1 MHAFFVSIPNKSQQL
16 VSKPDAEKCRE
27 SITMQN
33 RKFSILDSSDSKRVA
48 RIVEGD
54 LRAFDELVHQYY
66 GVAYSLAYKVLNND
80 DDAREITQ
88 DAFVR
93 IHKAIG
99 SFRGDASLKTW
110 IMRIVMRL
118 SLNRRRDRS
127 RSAWRRLGLHHDEES
142 VHTTVPN
149 YQTPEAEYLSQETR
163 MQVQRLIDRLPDSL
177 RQVVILSSFEDLS
190 YDEIAQ
196 ILNLPIGT
204 VSSRLHV
211 ARKKLLLQFREHEL
225 L

>member
-16 VSKPDAEKCRE
+16 VSKPNAEKSRE
-27 SITMQN
+27 RITMRN
-33 RKFSILDSSDSKRVA
+33 RKFSILDGSDSKRIA
-48 RIVEGD
+48 RVVKGD

-66 GVAYSLAYKVLNND
+66 GMAYSLAYKVLNND

-93 IHKAIG
+93 IHKAID

-118 SLNRRRDRS
+118 SLNRRRNRS

-142 VHTTVPN
+142 VHTAVPY
-149 YQTPEAEYLSQETR
+149 YQTPEAEYISQETR

-196 ILNLPIGT
+196 ILNLPVGT

>member
-1 MHAFFVSIPNKSQQL
+1 
-16 VSKPDAEKCRE
+16 
-27 SITMQN
+27 MQN
-33 RKFSILDSSDSKRVA
+33 PKLSTLHNGDSERISRV
-48 RIVEGD
+48 VQGD
-54 LRAFDELVHQYY
+54 LRTFDELVHQYY
-66 GVAYSLAYKVLNND
+66 GMAYSLAYKVLNND
-80 DDAREITQ
+80 DDAIEITQ

-93 IHKAIG
+93 IHKALG

-127 RSAWRRLGLHHDEES
+127 RSAWRRLGLHHGEES
-142 VHTTVPN
+142 VHTTVPSH
-149 YQTPEAEYLSQETR
+149 QTPEAEYISQETR
-163 MQVQRLIDRLPDSL
+163 MQVQQLIDRLPDSL

-211 ARKKLLLQFREHEL
+211 ARKRLLLQFREHEL

>member
-1 MHAFFVSIPNKSQQL
+1 MSKSVAEKPL
-16 VSKPDAEKCRE
+16 ESKP
-27 SITMQN
+27 MQN
-33 RKFSILDSSDSKRVA
+33 RKFSLLDKGDCQRIARV
-48 RIVEGD
+48 VEGD

-66 GVAYSLAYKVLNND
+66 PMAYSLAYKVLNND
-80 DDAREITQ
+80 DDAKEITQ

-93 IHKAIG
+93 IHKALN

-142 VHTTVPN
+142 VDTTVLN
-149 YQTPEAEYLSQETR
+149 HKTPEAEYISRETR
-163 MQVQRLIDRLPDSL
+163 IQVQQLIDRLPDSL
-177 RQVVILSSFEDLS
+177 RHVVILSSFEDLS
-190 YDEIAQ
+190 YDEIAH

-204 VSSRLHV
+204 VSSRLHA
-211 ARKKLLLQFREHEL
+211 ARKKLLLQFREHDL